1 MVYLQVRGARLK
13 DTVDVSA
20 LKPCVLTLTNGK
32 RQKSRP
38 TNDAVSDIKQ
48 YFKRQ
53 RLMFPFSFSFTR
65 YILHIF
71 FLVVTEDLDEELAV
85 AHVRRL
91 LDIVA
96 CTTCFG
102 PSACAHDKIKSDI
115 GKNAPAAQDNKTSK
129 KTTAKSQS
137 SSTTTTTTTN
147 KQSSSPKS
155 ASKDVPVD
163 AEEEMSH
170 SCPKLGSFYEFF
182 SLSHLTPPLQCTLSL
197 SNYK

>member
-71 FLVVTEDLDEELAV
+71 FSLFQRTSMRSLQWRTLDDSWTLWHAQRASVHRRVRMIRSSPISERM
-85 AHVRRL
+85 RRL
-91 LDIVA
+91 RRIIRLLR
-96 CTTCFG
+96 
-102 PSACAHDKIKSDI
+102 K
-115 GKNAPAAQDNKTSK
+115 
-129 KTTAKSQS
+129 
-137 SSTTTTTTTN
+137 
-147 KQSSSPKS
+147 
-155 ASKDVPVD
+155 
-163 AEEEMSH
+163 
-170 SCPKLGSFYEFF
+170 
-182 SLSHLTPPLQCTLSL
+182 PPLNLNPPPPPPPPPPRINNHRHQ
-197 SNYK
+197 NQNQKMFRWMQKKK